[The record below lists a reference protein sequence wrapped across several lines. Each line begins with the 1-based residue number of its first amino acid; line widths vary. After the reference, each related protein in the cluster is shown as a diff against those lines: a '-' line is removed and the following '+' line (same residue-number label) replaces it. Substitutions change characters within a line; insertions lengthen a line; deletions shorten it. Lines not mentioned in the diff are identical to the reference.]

1 MNKEF
6 IPYEEALA
14 LKELGFDEPCF
25 AIYNLGLS
33 EFETAN
39 IGQIRLFSSIFR
51 IDDKQSNISYINDKN
66 TSKVTA
72 PLYQQ
77 AFRWFRKEHGLYSSI
92 IPKKSWPDDY
102 VTGVEWYVNICGG
115 NGKEIGPEGIFS
127 YEEAELACLKKLIE
141 IVKNKQYE

>member
-6 IPYEEALA
+6 VTYEQALA

-25 AIYNLGLS
+25 GSWEIDYCKVPTYTHSIRCFGS
-33 EFETAN
+33 EFYKN
-39 IGQIRLFSSIFR
+39 
-51 IDDKQSNISYINDKN
+51 SNH
-66 TSKVTA
+66 SKGKITA

-102 VTGVEWYVNICGG
+102 VTGIEFYVSICGG
-115 NGKEIGPEGIFS
+115 DGKEIGPEGVFS
-127 YEEAELACLKKLIE
+127 CEEAEQACLNKLIE
-141 IVKNKQYE
+141 IVKQSANK